1 MNRRIYVNLGFFV
14 VLGVVMT
21 VWAFSTIIR
30 LDAIERPYRV
40 SAEFV
45 SSPGLVRGF
54 DVAYLGVRV
63 GKIGDVRLAPGRIV
77 VGLDID
83 REIGLPKGVSAEV
96 RRKSAIGEPYVEL
109 SPPATGAG
117 GPRLAAGDT
126 ITLGRTSVPLD
137 YKKVFEGVGKLLN
150 AVPPED
156 ARAITHELAVALD
169 GRAPAIRRIIDDAHT
184 LTGTLADNTE
194 VLDDL
199 AVQLTRLTRTLA
211 GKRGELASGI
221 TDLSKVTASLRA
233 SRADLNTF
241 LDRGPGVFARLDEAV
256 RRSRPGFSCLLTA
269 AGLPHEPVFSPATER
284 NVHHLLS
291 VMPTA
296 LSLADD
302 ISDRRGDTV
311 YGRAAFI
318 FSVPGGPQP
327 AEEYARAAGPPTV
340 PKLRACPDRAPA
352 ADTTDTSDEDAR
364 TGRDRDPRD
373 ASVRRD
379 AAARPDTSRPDT
391 SRPAPSRPDTSR
403 PDPSR
408 PDSTGRPDA
417 SARPDST
424 GRPDAGDA
432 ARPGRSPRP
441 APSSSDVAA
450 AGTTSPDPPNTAPL
464 IAAIFL
470 AVVALGGMVGWIA
483 AGRAARRR
491 EESR

>member
-1 MNRRIYVNLGFFV
+1 MSRRIYLNLGFFV

-30 LDAIERPYRV
+30 LDTIERPYRV

-63 GKIGDVRLAPGRIV
+63 GKIGDVRLAPGKIV

-83 REIGLPKGVSAEV
+83 REVRLPKGVSAEV
-96 RRKSAIGEPYVEL
+96 RRRSAIGEPYVEL

-126 ITLGRTSVPLD
+126 ITLARTSVPLD
-137 YKKVFEGVGKLLN
+137 YKKLFEGVGKLLN

-156 ARAITHELAVALD
+156 AEAITHELAVALD

-194 VLDDL
+194 VLDEL
-199 AVQLTRLTRTLA
+199 AVQLTRLTHTLA

-221 TDLSKVTASLRA
+221 TDLSTVTATLRA

-241 LDRGPGVFARLDEAV
+241 LDRGPGVFGQLDEAV

-269 AGLPHEPVFSPATER
+269 AGLPHEPVFSPETER

-291 VMPTA
+291 IMPTA

-311 YGRAAFI
+311 YGRASFI

-340 PKLRACPDRAPA
+340 PELRACPDRAPVS
-352 ADTTDTSDEDAR
+352 DTSGDGAR
-364 TGRDRDPRD
+364 SGRDRSERD
-373 ASVRRD
+373 RLD
-379 AAARPDTSRPDT
+379 AAARPDGSARPDN
-391 SRPAPSRPDTSR
+391 PGR
-403 PDPSR
+403 PDPSARPGAAER
-408 PDSTGRPDA
+408 PDSTVRPGASGRP
-417 SARPDST
+417 
-424 GRPDAGDA
+424 GAGDTV
-432 ARPGRSPRP
+432 RPGGSPQP

-450 AGTTSPDPPNTAPL
+450 TGATSPDPPNTAPL

-470 AVVALGGMVGWIA
+470 AVVASGGMVGWIA

>member
-63 GKIGDVRLAPGRIV
+63 GKIGDVRLAPGKIV

-83 REIGLPKGVSAEV
+83 REIRLPKGVSAEV

-137 YKKVFEGVGKLLN
+137 YKKVFEGVGKLLT

-199 AVQLTRLTRTLA
+199 AVQLTRLTHTLA

-221 TDLSKVTASLRA
+221 TDLSKVTAALRA
-233 SRADLNTF
+233 SRGDLNTF
-241 LDRGPGVFARLDEAV
+241 LDRGPGVFAQLDEAV

-269 AGLPHEPVFSPATER
+269 AGLPHEPVFSPETER

-311 YGRAAFI
+311 YGRASFI
-318 FSVPGGPQP
+318 FSVPGGPSRPRSTRGRPDRPPCRSCAP
-327 AEEYARAAGPPTV
+327 ARTARPPPTPPTRAPVPAGTGMRGTRPYDATPPRDRTARAGRTP
-340 PKLRACPDRAPA
+340 
-352 ADTTDTSDEDAR
+352 R
-364 TGRDRDPRD
+364 TGRGPPRG
-373 ASVRRD
+373 
-379 AAARPDTSRPDT
+379 PMP
-391 SRPAPSRPDTSR
+391 
-403 PDPSR
+403 
-408 PDSTGRPDA
+408 
-417 SARPDST
+417 
-424 GRPDAGDA
+424 
-432 ARPGRSPRP
+432 RPGRTPPCDRTP
-441 APSSSDVAA
+441 
-450 AGTTSPDPPNTAPL
+450 GTPP
-464 IAAIFL
+464 
-470 AVVALGGMVGWIA
+470 
-483 AGRAARRR
+483 GRAGALSPHHRPVT
-491 EESR
+491 